1 MEGGVTMRRKIAL
14 LLTVLMSLTM
24 LCMSINAAEPVEY
37 GLQWDN
43 ITMVRGGELTFEGT
57 SGNYSVSIIG
67 NAGVERITATVDLY
81 YKNFWG
87 SWVEVDMGWEYD
99 VDSDTLSIDEDF
111 TGVSGREYKAVLTA
125 TVYLDGVGEEVT
137 KTSTADC

>member
-1 MEGGVTMRRKIAL
+1 MKRKIAL
-14 LLTVLMSLTM
+14 LLAVIMAMTM
-24 LCMSINAAEPVEY
+24 LCMSVNAAEAVEY

-43 ITMVRGGELTFEGT
+43 IFMVSGGTLAFSGT
-57 SGNYSVSIIG
+57 TGNYFVDIIG
-67 NAGVERITATVDLY
+67 NVGVERITATVELY

-87 SWVEVDMGWEYD
+87 NWVEVDMGWEYD
-99 VDSDTLSIDEDF
+99 VDSDYLTIDEDF
-111 TGVSGREYKAVLTA
+111 TAVRGREYKAVLTA

>member
-1 MEGGVTMRRKIAL
+1 M
-14 LLTVLMSLTM
+14 
-24 LCMSINAAEPVEY
+24 
-37 GLQWDN
+37 
-43 ITMVRGGELTFEGT
+43 
-57 SGNYSVSIIG
+57 SIIG

>member
-1 MEGGVTMRRKIAL
+1 MKRKIAFL
-14 LLTVLMSLTM
+14 LAVIMAMTM
-24 LCMSINAAEPVEY
+24 LCMSVNAAQPVEY

-43 ITMVRGGELTFEGT
+43 IFMVRGGVLSFNGT

-67 NAGVERITATVDLY
+67 NVGVERITATVDLY